1 MNGLDER
8 RKKLDINLQK
18 KLIDKTCEASQKSK
32 SQVVDLKRLRRN
44 INMDKEESKEHDQMG
59 KSNYQNAYGKAY
71 KEKKKQSKSNANY
84 QKFLN
89 NLHQNEK
96 RWQRYVD
103 VLNNQ
108 MTIDP
113 NALKNKY
120 MQKK

>member
-8 RKKLDINLQK
+8 RKKLDINLHK